1 MQRVLGNVPIQ
12 HGKILPEPIQ
22 FPDMAGNR
30 RPLIV
35 GNGLSGQPVPTPTIE
50 QVSMG
55 ALGNQMRMQNGMD
68 LVLDPGPVIRVRCR
82 TTW

>member
-22 FPDMAGNR
+22 FADMARNR

-35 GNGLSGQPVPTPTIE
+35 GNWLSGQPVPTPAIE

-55 ALGNQMRMQNGMD
+55 HLGIRCACRMACTSF
-68 LVLDPGPVIRVRCR
+68 LIRVRCR